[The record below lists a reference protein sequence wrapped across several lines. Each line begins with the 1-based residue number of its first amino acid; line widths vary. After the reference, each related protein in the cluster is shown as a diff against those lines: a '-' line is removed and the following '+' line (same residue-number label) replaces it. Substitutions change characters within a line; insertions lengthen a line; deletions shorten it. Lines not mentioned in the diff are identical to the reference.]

1 MEGGKRMSTV
11 VRPELSK
18 SNALYISKH
27 RYYELKHFCLQYPEW
42 QKKCRYLN
50 SSSVIKPGEVGR
62 DDSDIYRDQMRLVDE
77 CINEA
82 AEEWLRPYLRY
93 YVIYGETYPE
103 LKTRRNIPCGK
114 DIFYNAF
121 RRFLYILSERR

>member
-1 MEGGKRMSTV
+1 MAQKYYVED
-11 VRPELSK
+11 VR
-18 SNALYISKH
+18 NAYI
-27 RYYELKHFCLQYPEW
+27 
-42 QKKCRYLN
+42 N
-50 SSSVIKPGEVGR
+50 
-62 DDSDIYRDQMRLVDE
+62 D
-77 CINEA
+77 A